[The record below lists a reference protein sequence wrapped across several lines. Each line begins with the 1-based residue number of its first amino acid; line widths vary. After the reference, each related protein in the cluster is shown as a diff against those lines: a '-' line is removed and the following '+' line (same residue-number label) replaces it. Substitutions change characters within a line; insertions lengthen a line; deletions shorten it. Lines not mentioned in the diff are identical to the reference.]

1 MNEYVDPA
9 APGSGPDSLQKTIAD
24 FGAQAKE
31 KLVTQVKQD
40 PARSITIII
49 AGSMLAGFLLGYY
62 LSQIEEEKRRHR
74 VIEDSLQEL
83 TNWIRQ
89 QGSSIVAPIKEGL
102 EATKSVVEEVSQSG
116 ARLGRQLQPFFK
128 KQKRSFLNLF

>member
-1 MNEYVDPA
+1 MNEYVDPTA
-9 APGSGPDSLQKTIAD
+9 QGSGPDSFQKTIA
-24 FGAQAKE
+24 GLGTRARE

-40 PARSITIII
+40 PARSITIIV

-62 LSQIEEEKRRHR
+62 LSHIEEEKRRHR

-89 QGSSIVAPIKEGL
+89 QGSSIAGPIREGL
-102 EATKSVVEEVSQSG
+102 EATRSAVEEVSQSG